1 MLRGERKGCVVQ
13 LYHKVTGELAEMAAW
28 SEDSLGY
35 ARKHDRRKLIQLL
48 EAVRVEIELEDALL
62 TLPFREHLGSG
73 RRSA

>member
-1 MLRGERKGCVVQ
+1 MQ

-35 ARKHDRRKLIQLL
+35 ARKHDRRKLIRLL
-48 EAVRVEIELEDALL
+48 EAVKAEIELEDALL
-62 TLPFREHLGSG
+62 ALPFGENLGSR